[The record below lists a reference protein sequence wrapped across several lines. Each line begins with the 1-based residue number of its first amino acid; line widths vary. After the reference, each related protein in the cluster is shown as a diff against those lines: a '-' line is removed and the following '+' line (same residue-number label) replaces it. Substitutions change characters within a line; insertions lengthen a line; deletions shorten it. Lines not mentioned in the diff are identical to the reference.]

1 MSYTLVSGYINIET
15 LETNNN
21 NNMREQT
28 FMIYKENG
36 QKLINLPIKKIIFI
50 DYRYI
55 EQFQTNIYTKLI
67 SINFE
72 DMEIYKYYKKVLE
85 CKMCVLSPNPN
96 KDTALYHIIQ
106 IAKTEFIKKAIE
118 LESESKSESES
129 EEHSNIFAWIDFGIC
144 KIFSSDVEFQYL
156 ISNISKYIT
165 MDTIKHD
172 MVKIP
177 GCWKLNSSDI
187 NNDFTRV
194 NWYFCGG
201 FFIGYKNVLL
211 EFEKQVKK
219 ELTYIIE
226 NENTLIF
233 EVNIWFR
240 LWRKKY
246 ILFDWYYGDHNSS
259 IFVNLIN

>member
-21 NNMREQT
+21 NNKRVQT
-28 FMIYKENG
+28 FMIYKERG
-36 QKLINLPIKKIIFI
+36 QKLIDLPINKIIFI

-55 EQFQTNIYTKLI
+55 EEFQTNIYTKLI

-72 DMEIYKYYKKVLE
+72 DMEIYKYYKKVLASNTNI
-85 CKMCVLSPNPN
+85 LSPNPN
-96 KDTALYHIIQ
+96 KDTALYNIIQ

-118 LESESKSESES
+118 LESASKSESENES
-129 EEHSNIFAWIDFGIC
+129 EEQSNIFDWIDFGIY
-144 KIFSSDVEFQYL
+144 KLFSSYSEFQYL

-177 GCWKLNSSDI
+177 GCWKLNSYDI

-201 FFIGYKNVLL
+201 FFIGHKNVP
-211 EFEKQVKK
+211 
-219 ELTYIIE
+219 
-226 NENTLIF
+226 
-233 EVNIWFR
+233 
-240 LWRKKY
+240 
-246 ILFDWYYGDHNSS
+246 
-259 IFVNLIN
+259 

>member
-15 LETNNN
+15 LENNN
-21 NNMREQT
+21 NKREQT
-28 FMIYKENG
+28 FMIYKERG
-36 QKLINLPIKKIIFI
+36 QKLIDLPINKIIFI

-55 EQFQTNIYTKLI
+55 EEFQTNIYTKLI

-72 DMEIYKYYKKVLE
+72 DMEIYKYYKKVLASNTNI
-85 CKMCVLSPNPN
+85 LSPNPN
-96 KDTALYHIIQ
+96 KDTALFHIIQ

-118 LESESKSESES
+118 LESKNENESENES
-129 EEHSNIFAWIDFGIC
+129 EEKSNIFAWIDFGIY
-144 KIFSSDVEFQYL
+144 KLFSSYSEFQYL

-165 MDTIKHD
+165 MDTFNKD

-177 GCWKLNSSDI
+177 GCWKLNSYDI

-201 FFIGYKNVLL
+201 FFIGHKNVLL

-226 NENTLIF
+226 NDNTLIF
-233 EVNIWFR
+233 EINIWFR
-240 LWRKKY
+240 LWRNKN
-246 ILFDWYYGDHNSS
+246 ILFDWYYGDHNASM
-259 IFVNLIN
+259 FVNFN